1 MKNLKSEIENNLVNY
16 FANDISS
23 QEFVKKHILNQTTI
37 ELGEKKE
44 AEICEILAKSQSDWD
59 AMPCDAEGA
68 TKEQDAK
75 IDSFLNKI
83 SNEILDIVKTE
94 YYIEIRNGCGFLN
107 WNGEIVPD
115 PDYFETE
122 EAAEEAAFFFNEGGK
137 ILTTIYK
144 TILNED

>member
-16 FANDISS
+16 FANNISS
-23 QEFVKKHILNQTTI
+23 QEFVNKHILNQTTI

-44 AEICEILAKSQSDWD
+44 AEICEILAQSQSDWD

-75 IDSFLNKI
+75 MDTFLSKI
-83 SNEILDIVKTE
+83 SNDILDIVKTK
-94 YYIEIRNGCGFLN
+94 YYIEIWTGGYLN
-107 WNGEIVPD
+107 WKGETVPD
-115 PDYFETE
+115 PAYFENE